1 MLFTAGAGGVKIL
14 RRILRYTDKVFD
26 LRQQI
31 EGIKDKRQ
39 RVQICTPVIFSSAVV
54 MALAR
59 LGSLNAVEQTKAE
72 RYWHR
77 WLGGNLPSADTL
89 GRVFSRISS
98 EDIRALMRHVYRR
111 LKRNKVLRPVYAEK
125 IALIIDGHEP
135 HKSDLRQCEGC
146 LERKIHTLKG
156 DKKQNYHRL
165 VMASLLCEGICLPLD
180 VEPQRP
186 GEDEVTAAIRLLKR
200 VLKNYPRAFD
210 LILADGLYA
219 RAPFFKFALKH
230 GKDVIAVLKDDRRD
244 LLKDAQGLF
253 NREKSKFYRDGNIT
267 RECWDIEHFRSWE
280 QLGREVRVVKSLECR
295 KVKRQRSKKFHWET
309 SEWVWVSTIPKKD
322 LDTDPFVKFGH
333 GRWKIENNGF
343 NELVND
349 WHANHVYR
357 HDPVAMEAFWL
368 VTMLAYILFHAFIQR
383 NLKPQI
389 RFKFSKAHWARMIT
403 ACLYP
408 SKIFIPP

>member
-1 MLFTAGAGGVKIL
+1 VLFTAGAGGVEIL
-14 RRILRYTDKVFD
+14 RRVLRYTDKVFG

-31 EGIKDKRQ
+31 EGIKDQRQ

-54 MALAR
+54 MALGQA
-59 LGSLNAVEQTKAE
+59 GSLNALKQTKASGYG
-72 RYWHR
+72 RR
-77 WLGGNLPSADTL
+77 WIGADIPSADTL
-89 GRVFSRISS
+89 GRVFGQMSV
-98 EDIRALMRHVYRR
+98 EDMRGLIQHVYRR
-111 LKRNKVLRPVYAEK
+111 LKRNKVLKPAYAGK

-135 HKSDLRQCEGC
+135 HKSDLRVCGGC
-146 LERKIHTLKG
+146 LEREMDTSHGK
-156 DKKQNYHRL
+156 KKQNYHRL

-180 VEPQRP
+180 VEAQRP
-186 GEDEVTAAIRLLKR
+186 GEDEVSAAIRLLKR

-253 NREKSKFYRDGNIT
+253 KREKSKIYREGNTT
-267 RECWDIEHFRSWE
+267 RECWDIEHFSSWE
-280 QLGREVRVVKSLECR
+280 QLGSEVRVVKSVERR
-295 KVKRQRSKKFHWET
+295 KVKRQKTKKLHWEAC
-309 SEWVWVSTIPKKD
+309 EWVWVSTISKKN
-322 LDTDPFVKFGH
+322 LDTENFVKFGH
-333 GRWKIENNGF
+333 GRWRIENNGF

-349 WHANHVYR
+349 WHADHVYR
-357 HDPVAMEAFWL
+357 HHPVAIEAFWL
-368 VTMLAYILFHAFIQR
+368 LTMLAYILFHAFIGR
-383 NLKPQI
+383 NLKPEI
-389 RFKFSKAHWARMIT
+389 RFKFTKTHWARMIT